1 MGDEQIEVRDVDA
14 DGDKD
19 YIFLFDGSLFI
30 KYTSTFAPNPIRD
43 TTTFTYT
50 LDSEGAIPTAPNFF
64 DQELATA

>member
-43 TTTFTYT
+43 TTIFTHT
-50 LDSEGAIPTAPNFF
+50 LDSQDALPTAPNFF
-64 DQELATA
+64 DQELANP